1 MRNKIKNMGLTVAML
16 MLMGHTTVVA
26 EEHYKMELTQA
37 PKDMAWTNVTV
48 ASDETT
54 LEDLASTYY
63 GDVNDAIIIY
73 EANRDVIPNSK
84 KLRKGMV
91 LKIPITDKYRD
102 APEHL
107 GWQ

>member
-1 MRNKIKNMGLTVAML
+1 MQNKIKNIGLTVAML
-16 MLMGHTTVVA
+16 LFIGNTTVVA
-26 EEHYKMELTQA
+26 EEGYKMELTKA
-37 PKDMAWTNVTV
+37 PKDMSWTNVTIS
-48 ASDETT
+48 SDETT

-73 EANRDVIPNSK
+73 EANRDIIPKSK
-84 KLRKGMV
+84 KLSKGMV
-91 LKIPITDKYRD
+91 LKIPITEKYRD

>member
-1 MRNKIKNMGLTVAML
+1 MRNKIKNMSLVVAML
-16 MLMGHTTVVA
+16 FFTGTSTLVA
-26 EEHYKMELTQA
+26 DKGYRMELTKA
-37 PKDMAWTNVTV
+37 PKDMAWTNITV
-48 ASDETT
+48 SSNDTT

-73 EANRDVIPNSK
+73 EANKDIIPKSK
-84 KLRKGMV
+84 KLSKGMV
-91 LKIPITDKYRD
+91 LKIPITEKYRD